1 MSDQILEAI
10 LKGPDDTNALLQIS
24 REHPN
29 LNFKTVQGSGAS
41 ETAATRVPILVI
53 WRELRWK

>member
-1 MSDQILEAI
+1 MTEVI
-10 LKGPDDTNALLQIS
+10 LKGPDDTNAVLQIS

-29 LNFKTVQGSGAS
+29 LNFKTVQGSGVS
-41 ETAATRVPILVI
+41 GTAATRVPILVI